1 MKFIIVSL
9 FGMLLLTGLGCKAIN
24 LTTQAT
30 PNGAKLRPAEDGP
43 VRSALGEPEFNPDTF
58 QLKIDG
64 LVANPLAINWKDLLA
79 RPPVYS
85 DTLIMY
91 CVEGWEVWGNWKG
104 LLIQDLLDQ
113 AQVQNEG
120 KHVLFHCLDGYTT
133 ALPIAYLNKFQGM
146 LAYEVNGKFLTQTD
160 GFPLRV
166 VAFGKFGYK
175 WAKWVTRMEILS
187 ESQIGYWEQHGYS
200 DRADVPVE
208 RRKYYEK
215 ELAQPLAY

>member
-1 MKFIIVSL
+1 MKFIIFSL
-9 FGMLLLTGLGCKAIN
+9 FSLILLSGLGCKAIN

-30 PNGAKLRPAEDGP
+30 PSGAKLRSAESGP
-43 VRSALGEPEFNPDTF
+43 VRSALGEPEFNPATF
-58 QLKIDG
+58 QLQIDG
-64 LVANPLAINWKDLLA
+64 LVANPLTFNWNEVLT

-85 DTLIMY
+85 DTLLMY

-113 AQVQNEG
+113 AQVTSTG

-133 ALPIAYLNKFQGM
+133 ALPIAYLKKYRGM

-215 ELAQPLAY
+215 EFAQPLEY